1 MDKVNEMTLNGKYFK
16 FYNCGGNIEP
26 IKLLKELKMYGL
38 EINKFFLK
46 EDAEMDMQMMIGEYT
61 LEDLE
66 NKPSLHLDENVY
78 NFSIPA
84 TIYGKNVEIHFFNNS
99 NILYMVTDDKDLELT
114 ELFQKKSNK
123 LRF

>member
-1 MDKVNEMTLNGKYFK
+1 MNKVNEMILNGRYFK
-16 FYNCGGNIEP
+16 FYNYGEDINP
-26 IKLLKELKMYGL
+26 IKLLKELKMYGF

-61 LEDLE
+61 LEELE
-66 NKPSLHLDENVY
+66 NKPSLHLDENDY

-84 TIYGKNVEIHFFNNS
+84 TIYGENIEIHFFNNS
-99 NILYMVTDDKDLELT
+99 NILYMVTDDKDLELSD
-114 ELFQKKSNK
+114 LVQKKNNK